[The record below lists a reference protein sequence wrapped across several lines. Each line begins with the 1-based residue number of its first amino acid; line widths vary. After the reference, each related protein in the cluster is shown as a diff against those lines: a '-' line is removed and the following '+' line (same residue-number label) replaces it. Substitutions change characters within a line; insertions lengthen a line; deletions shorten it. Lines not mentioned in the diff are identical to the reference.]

1 MAYFFC
7 FFFFF
12 SFENYCLRAAP
23 AKEGKPRRR
32 KFPRAAL
39 PARCRAPE
47 PAERSPRSRRRSGA
61 WPGRAP
67 ARRGGGQRPAGPPR
81 CAAFFR
87 CGGAGPTGARAPRL
101 RGGARRAVRARPGA
115 VGGSVF
121 SRRCRQ
127 KEPGGAGACS
137 LLLRSALRAVARRAC
152 VSIPCCCV
160 FQVDK

>member
-1 MAYFFC
+1 MSPC
-7 FFFFF
+7 
-12 SFENYCLRAAP
+12 SSGGGGEAP
-23 AKEGKPRRR
+23 AMKIPESRPPSPLSGPGTRG
-32 KFPRAAL
+32 A
-39 PARCRAPE
+39 E
-47 PAERSPRSRRRSGA
+47 PAKPSPERCVAGTGA
-61 WPGRAP
+61 
-67 ARRGGGQRPAGPPR
+67 RPAGRRP
-81 CAAFFR
+81 AAGGAPAVRGLFR
-87 CGGAGPTGARAPRL
+87 CGSAGPTGARAPRL

-127 KEPGGAGACS
+127 KEPGGTGACS